1 MTYIRDRIKSFG
13 YAING
18 VKILLTNEPHARIHV
33 AAAICAIG
41 AGAYFQIS
49 AMEWVSII
57 VSIALVLAA
66 EAFNTALE
74 LLTDLVSPNYHELA
88 GKTKDVAAGAVLLT
102 AIGAVLVGGVI
113 FLPKLIE
120 LF

>member
-1 MTYIRDRIKSFG
+1 MSYLRNRIKSFG

-18 VKILLTNEPHARIHV
+18 VKLLLTNEPHARIHV
-33 AAAICAIG
+33 AAAILATG

-49 AMEWVSII
+49 AMEWVAI
-57 VSIALVLAA
+57 VMSIAIVLAA
-66 EAFNTALE
+66 EGFNTAIE

-102 AIGAVLVGGVI
+102 AMGAALVGVVI
-113 FLPKLIE
+113 FLPKLIA